1 MNQVLVDVYLA
12 VRKPKW
18 GKGLVGKSATRK
30 KDLEEIILG
39 DVALRDKQRE
49 EYVNAEFEKKLD
61 ELIKK

>member
-18 GKGLVGKSATRK
+18 GKGLVGKSSTRK
-30 KDLEEIILG
+30 KDIEEIILG

-49 EYVNAEFEKKLD
+49 EYMDAEFEKHLN
-61 ELIKK
+61 EVIKR